1 MDKLQLGRCKLTEDE
16 LKFIADLYEKHS
28 KALLKYAIRI
38 LDEQNGEEAVQNVFW
53 ILCRKDKKD
62 ANGEYKIEK
71 IMKYDDP
78 VGWLYKTLRF
88 SIQKIIRKKQ
98 QYTQLMVYMPPQA
111 DTEFGIEIG
120 MEDFPD
126 ERPIDEDVDFLY
138 SDLANDKEFKL
149 IKEFSVDDKSLKTMA
164 DKYGVSIRA
173 VEQRLYRARK
183 KLRKLFNDK
192 K

>member
-1 MDKLQLGRCKLTEDE
+1 MDKLQSGRCELTEDE

-28 KALLKYAIRI
+28 KALLKYATII
-38 LDEQNGEEAVQNVFW
+38 LDKQNGEEAVQNVFW

-126 ERPIDEDVDFLY
+126 ERPIDEDIDFLY
-138 SDLANDKEFKL
+138 SDLADNKEFKL

-183 KLRKLFNDK
+183 KLQKTFSNK

>member
-1 MDKLQLGRCKLTEDE
+1 MDKLQSGRCELTEDE

-28 KALLKYAIRI
+28 KALLKYATII
-38 LDEQNGEEAVQNVFW
+38 LDKQNGEEAVQNVFW

-71 IMKYDDP
+71 IMKYKEP
-78 VGWLYKTLRF
+78 VKWLYKTLRF

-183 KLRKLFNDK
+183 KLQKTFSNK

>member
-1 MDKLQLGRCKLTEDE
+1 MDKLQSGRCELTEDE

-28 KALLKYAIRI
+28 KALLKYATII
-38 LDEQNGEEAVQNVFW
+38 LDKQNGEEAVQNVFW

-183 KLRKLFNDK
+183 KLQKIFNNK

>member
-1 MDKLQLGRCKLTEDE
+1 
-16 LKFIADLYEKHS
+16 
-28 KALLKYAIRI
+28 
-38 LDEQNGEEAVQNVFW
+38 
-53 ILCRKDKKD
+53 
-62 ANGEYKIEK
+62 
-71 IMKYDDP
+71 
-78 VGWLYKTLRF
+78 
-88 SIQKIIRKKQ
+88 
-98 QYTQLMVYMPPQA
+98 
-111 DTEFGIEIG
+111 

-183 KLRKLFNDK
+183 KLQKTFSNK

>member
-149 IKEFSVDDKSLKTMA
+149 IKEFSVDDKSLETMA

-183 KLRKLFNDK
+183 KLQQIFNNK

>member
-1 MDKLQLGRCKLTEDE
+1 MDKLQSGRCELTEDE

-28 KALLKYAIRI
+28 KALLKYATII
-38 LDEQNGEEAVQNVFW
+38 LDKQNGEEAVQNVFW

-98 QYTQLMVYMPPQA
+98 QYTQLMVYTPPQA

-183 KLRKLFNDK
+183 KLQKTFSNK

>member
-1 MDKLQLGRCKLTEDE
+1 MDKLQSGRCELTEDE

-28 KALLKYAIRI
+28 KALLKYATII
-38 LDEQNGEEAVQNVFW
+38 LDKQNGEEAVQNVFW

-78 VGWLYKTLRF
+78 VRWLYKTLRF

-183 KLRKLFNDK
+183 KLQKTFNNK

>member
-1 MDKLQLGRCKLTEDE
+1 M
-16 LKFIADLYEKHS
+16 F
-28 KALLKYAIRI
+28 
-38 LDEQNGEEAVQNVFW
+38 FW

-164 DKYGVSIRA
+164 DKYGVNIRA

>member
-1 MDKLQLGRCKLTEDE
+1 MDKLQSGRCELTEDE

-28 KALLKYAIRI
+28 KALLKYATII
-38 LDEQNGEEAVQNVFW
+38 LDKQNGEEAVQNVFW

-126 ERPIDEDVDFLY
+126 ERPLDEDVDFLY

>member
-1 MDKLQLGRCKLTEDE
+1 MDKLQSGRCKLTDDE
-16 LKFIADLYEKHS
+16 LRFIADLYEKHS
-28 KALLKYAIRI
+28 KALLGYAIRI
-38 LDEQNGEEAVQNVFW
+38 LDEQNAEEAVQNVFW

-62 ANGEYKIEK
+62 DDGEYRIEK
-71 IMKYDDP
+71 VMKYKDP

-88 SIQKIIRKKQ
+88 SILKIIRKKQ
-98 QYTQLMVYMPPQA
+98 KYAQLMIHTPPQA

-126 ERPIDEDVDFLY
+126 ERPIDENVDFLY
-138 SDLANDKEFKL
+138 SDLATNKDFKL
-149 IKEFSVDDKSLKTMA
+149 IKEFSVDDKSLKNIA

-183 KLRKLFNDK
+183 KLRKLFNNK

>member
-1 MDKLQLGRCKLTEDE
+1 MDKLQSGRCELTEDE

-38 LDEQNGEEAVQNVFW
+38 LDEQNAEEAVQNVFW

-183 KLRKLFNDK
+183 KIQKTFSNK

>member
-1 MDKLQLGRCKLTEDE
+1 MDKLQSGRCELTEDE

-28 KALLKYAIRI
+28 KALLKYATII
-38 LDEQNGEEAVQNVFW
+38 LDKQNGEEAVQNVFW

-98 QYTQLMVYMPPQA
+98 QYTQLMVYTPPQA

>member
-1 MDKLQLGRCKLTEDE
+1 MDKLQSERCKLTEDE

-38 LDEQNGEEAVQNVFW
+38 LDEQNAEEAVQNVFW
-53 ILCRKDKKD
+53 ILCKKDKKD
-62 ANGEYKIEK
+62 DDGEYKIEK
-71 IMKYDDP
+71 VMKYDDP

-173 VEQRLYRARK
+173 VEQRLCRARK
-183 KLRKLFNDK
+183 KLQKTFNNK

>member
-1 MDKLQLGRCKLTEDE
+1 MDKLQSGRCELTEDG

-28 KALLKYAIRI
+28 KALLKYATII
-38 LDEQNGEEAVQNVFW
+38 LDKQNGEEAVQNVFW

-98 QYTQLMVYMPPQA
+98 QYTQLMVYTPPQA

-183 KLRKLFNDK
+183 KLQKTFSNK

>member
-1 MDKLQLGRCKLTEDE
+1 MDKLQSGRCELTEDE

-28 KALLKYAIRI
+28 KALLKYATII
-38 LDEQNGEEAVQNVFW
+38 LDKQNGEEAVQNVFW

-98 QYTQLMVYMPPQA
+98 QYTQLKVYTTQQA
-111 DTEFGIEIG
+111 DIDFGIEMG

-126 ERPIDEDVDFLY
+126 ERPLDEDVDFLY

-164 DKYGVSIRA
+164 DKYGVNIRA

>member
-1 MDKLQLGRCKLTEDE
+1 MDKLQSGRCELTEDE

-28 KALLKYAIRI
+28 KALLKYATII
-38 LDEQNGEEAVQNVFW
+38 LDKQNGEEAVQNVFW

-98 QYTQLMVYMPPQA
+98 QYTQLMVYTPPQA
-111 DTEFGIEIG
+111 DIDFGIEMG

-183 KLRKLFNDK
+183 KLQKTFSNK

>member
-1 MDKLQLGRCKLTEDE
+1 MDNLQSGQCKLTDDE
-16 LKFIADLYEKHS
+16 LKFIEDLYEKHS

-38 LDEQNGEEAVQNVFW
+38 LDEQNAEEAVQNVFW
-53 ILCRKDKKD
+53 ILCKKDKKD
-62 ANGEYKIEK
+62 DDGEYKIEK
-71 IMKYDDP
+71 VMKYNDA

-111 DTEFGIEIG
+111 DIEFGIEIG

-126 ERPIDEDVDFLY
+126 ERPIDEDLDFLY
-138 SDLANDKEFKL
+138 SDLANNKEFKL

-183 KLRKLFNDK
+183 KLRKLFNNK

>member
-1 MDKLQLGRCKLTEDE
+1 MDKLQSGRCELTEDE

-28 KALLKYAIRI
+28 KALLKYATII
-38 LDEQNGEEAVQNVFW
+38 LDKQNGEEAVQNVFW

-183 KLRKLFNDK
+183 KLQKTFSNK

>member
-1 MDKLQLGRCKLTEDE
+1 MDKLQSGRCELTEDE

-28 KALLKYAIRI
+28 KALLKYATII
-38 LDEQNGEEAVQNVFW
+38 LDKQNGEEAVQNVFW

-98 QYTQLMVYMPPQA
+98 QYTQLMVYTPPQA
-111 DTEFGIEIG
+111 DIDFGIEMG

-126 ERPIDEDVDFLY
+126 ERPLDEDVDFLY
-138 SDLANDKEFKL
+138 SDLADNKEFKL

-183 KLRKLFNDK
+183 KLQKTFSNK

>member
-1 MDKLQLGRCKLTEDE
+1 MDKLQSGRCELTEDE

-28 KALLKYAIRI
+28 KALLKYATII
-38 LDEQNGEEAVQNVFW
+38 LDKQNGEEAVQNVFW

-173 VEQRLYRARK
+173 VEQRLYRAKK
-183 KLRKLFNDK
+183 KLQKIFNNK

>member
-183 KLRKLFNDK
+183 KLQKIFNNK

>member
-1 MDKLQLGRCKLTEDE
+1 MDKLQSERCKLTEDE

-28 KALLKYAIRI
+28 KALLKYATII
-38 LDEQNGEEAVQNVFW
+38 LDKQNGEEAVQNVFW

-183 KLRKLFNDK
+183 KLQKTFNNK

>member
-1 MDKLQLGRCKLTEDE
+1 MDKLQSGRCELTEDE

-28 KALLKYAIRI
+28 KALLKYATII
-38 LDEQNGEEAVQNVFW
+38 LDKQNGEEAVQNVFW

-98 QYTQLMVYMPPQA
+98 QYTQLMVYTPPQA

-126 ERPIDEDVDFLY
+126 ERPLDEDVDFLY
-138 SDLANDKEFKL
+138 SDLADNKEFKL

-183 KLRKLFNDK
+183 KLQKTFSNK

>member
-1 MDKLQLGRCKLTEDE
+1 
-16 LKFIADLYEKHS
+16 
-28 KALLKYAIRI
+28 
-38 LDEQNGEEAVQNVFW
+38 
-53 ILCRKDKKD
+53 
-62 ANGEYKIEK
+62 
-71 IMKYDDP
+71 MKYKDP
-78 VGWLYKTLRF
+78 MKWLYKTLRF
-88 SIQKIIRKKQ
+88 SIQKIIRQKQ
-98 QYTQLMVYMPPQA
+98 QYTKLMVYMPPQA
-111 DTEFGIEIG
+111 NTEFGIEIG

-126 ERPIDEDVDFLY
+126 ERPVDEDVNFLY

-183 KLRKLFNDK
+183 KLQKIFNNK

>member
-1 MDKLQLGRCKLTEDE
+1 MDKLQSGRCELTEDE

-28 KALLKYAIRI
+28 KALLKYATII
-38 LDEQNGEEAVQNVFW
+38 LDKQNGEEAVQNVFW

-71 IMKYDDP
+71 IMKYDGP

-98 QYTQLMVYMPPQA
+98 QYTQLMVYTPPQA

-183 KLRKLFNDK
+183 KLQKTFSNK

>member
-1 MDKLQLGRCKLTEDE
+1 MDKLQSGRCELTEDE

-28 KALLKYAIRI
+28 KALLKYATII
-38 LDEQNGEEAVQNVFW
+38 LDKQNGEEAVQNVFW

>member
-1 MDKLQLGRCKLTEDE
+1 MDKLQSGRCELTEDE

-28 KALLKYAIRI
+28 KALLKYATII
-38 LDEQNGEEAVQNVFW
+38 LDKQNGEEAVQNVFW

-71 IMKYDDP
+71 IMKYKEP
-78 VGWLYKTLRF
+78 VKWLYKTLRF

-149 IKEFSVDDKSLKTMA
+149 IKEFSVDDKSLKSMA

-183 KLRKLFNDK
+183 KLQKTFSNK

>member
-1 MDKLQLGRCKLTEDE
+1 MDKLQSGRCKLTDDE
-16 LKFIADLYEKHS
+16 LRFIADLYEKHS
-28 KALLKYAIRI
+28 KGLLRYAIRI
-38 LDEQNGEEAVQNVFW
+38 LDEQNAEEAVQNVFW

-62 ANGEYKIEK
+62 DDGEYKIEK
-71 IMKYDDP
+71 VMKYKDP
-78 VGWLYKTLRF
+78 MKWLYKTLRF
-88 SIQKIIRKKQ
+88 SIQKIIRQKQ
-98 QYTQLMVYMPPQA
+98 QYTKLMVYMPPQA
-111 DTEFGIEIG
+111 NTEFGIEIG

-126 ERPIDEDVDFLY
+126 ERPVDEDVNFLY

-183 KLRKLFNDK
+183 KLQKIFNNK

>member
-1 MDKLQLGRCKLTEDE
+1 MDKLQSERCELTEDE

-28 KALLKYAIRI
+28 KALLKYATII
-38 LDEQNGEEAVQNVFW
+38 LDKQNGEEAVQNVFW

-183 KLRKLFNDK
+183 KLRKIFNNK

>member
-1 MDKLQLGRCKLTEDE
+1 MDKLQSGRCELTEDE

-28 KALLKYAIRI
+28 KALLKYATII
-38 LDEQNGEEAVQNVFW
+38 LDKQNGEEAVQNVFW

-126 ERPIDEDVDFLY
+126 ERPIDEDIDFLY
-138 SDLANDKEFKL
+138 SDLADNKEFKL

-183 KLRKLFNDK
+183 KLQKTFNNK

>member
-1 MDKLQLGRCKLTEDE
+1 MDKLQSGRCKLTDDE
-16 LKFIADLYEKHS
+16 LRFIADLYEKHS
-28 KALLKYAIRI
+28 KGLLRYAIRI
-38 LDEQNGEEAVQNVFW
+38 LDEQNAEEAVQNVFW

-62 ANGEYKIEK
+62 DDGEYKIEK
-71 IMKYDDP
+71 VMKYKDP
-78 VGWLYKTLRF
+78 MKWLYKTLRF
-88 SIQKIIRKKQ
+88 SIQKIIRQKQ
-98 QYTQLMVYMPPQA
+98 QYTKLMVYMPPQA
-111 DTEFGIEIG
+111 NTEFGIEIG

-126 ERPIDEDVDFLY
+126 ERPVDEDVNFLY

-183 KLRKLFNDK
+183 KLQQIFNNK